1 MALRIAF
8 IIAKTRLKS
17 ALREAGIGGSPFLFR
32 IRNEDGFRQLLR
44 DSPKVPPILNARFA
58 EVK

>member
-1 MALRIAF
+1 MR
-8 IIAKTRLKS
+8 S
-17 ALREAGIGGSPFLFR
+17 GIGGPLFLFR
-32 IRNEDGFRQLLR
+32 IRNENGFRQLLR